1 MKKLFLSA
9 ASVLLAAA
17 LTACAAA
24 SSAPAATPAPTQTP
38 AATAAPEPT
47 AEATTEEAET
57 ADSNI
62 LIAYFTWAE
71 NTVVEDPSAVD
82 VDATTSASVL
92 MPGNAG
98 KLADWIWQEV
108 GGDLF
113 SIRVAEPY
121 SSNYDE
127 CLERASEELANDARP
142 ELVTHVENMD
152 QYDIVFIGFP
162 NWWYTIPMAV
172 HTFLDE
178 YDFSGKTIVPFV
190 THGTGGLSRTIED
203 LTAVL
208 PDSVTILELIGVYRP
223 EVDESQPAIQE
234 WLAGLDLPAAE

>member
-98 KLADWIWQEV
+98 KLAD
-108 GGDLF
+108 
-113 SIRVAEPY
+113 
-121 SSNYDE
+121 
-127 CLERASEELANDARP
+127 
-142 ELVTHVENMD
+142 
-152 QYDIVFIGFP
+152 
-162 NWWYTIPMAV
+162 
-172 HTFLDE
+172 
-178 YDFSGKTIVPFV
+178 
-190 THGTGGLSRTIED
+190 
-203 LTAVL
+203 
-208 PDSVTILELIGVYRP
+208 
-223 EVDESQPAIQE
+223 
-234 WLAGLDLPAAE
+234 

>member
-1 MKKLFLSA
+1 MFTKHLLLL
-9 ASVLLAAA
+9 ASTVLVAAA
-17 LTACAAA
+17 LAACSTG
-24 SSAPAATPAPTQTP
+24 SSSVPPP
-38 AATAAPEPT
+38 ATALPATSEPAGPAT
-47 AEATTEEAET
+47 QEHAAES
-57 ADSNI
+57 DDHHI

-108 GGDLF
+108 GGDLY
-113 SIRVAEPY
+113 SIRVTEPY

-127 CLERASEELANDARP
+127 CLARASEELAGNARP
-142 ELVTHVENMD
+142 ELAARVENMN
-152 QYDIVFIGFP
+152 QYDTVFIGFP

-172 HTFLDE
+172 HTFLEE

-190 THGTGGLSRTIED
+190 TYGTGGFARTLQD
-203 LTAVL
+203 LEAAL
-208 PDSVTILELIGVYRP
+208 PDSVTILDAIGVYRP
-223 EVDESQPAIQE
+223 EVDESQPAVKQWLQE
-234 WLAGLDLPAAE
+234 LGY